1 LPGTQASQL
10 ENPSPW
16 YPALQKHSS
25 TEELPCF
32 ESAFCGHA
40 LQLVSPVWLWYW
52 PAWHALHVVDADM
65 LLYLPAPH
73 GEHVDAPTEL

>member
-1 LPGTQASQL
+1 
-10 ENPSPW
+10 
-16 YPALQKHSS
+16 
-25 TEELPCF
+25 
-32 ESAFCGHA
+32 